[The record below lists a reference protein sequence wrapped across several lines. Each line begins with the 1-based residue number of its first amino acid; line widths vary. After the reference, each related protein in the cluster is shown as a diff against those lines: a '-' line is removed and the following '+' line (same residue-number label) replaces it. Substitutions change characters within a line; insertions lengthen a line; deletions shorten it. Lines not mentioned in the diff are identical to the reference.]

1 MKILT
6 IALVLGHSLS
16 VFGSPSFSLNAIKN
30 DSLPPAKVV
39 ERLDTTVSA
48 PVEEARKVSDK
59 QQMVLSSV
67 QFSSIINKLENG
79 ELSQEEAQEAVDSLI
94 SSIYLASA
102 SFFENYKATT
112 TESVIDSFNR
122 DDELYDLSDFESSFE
137 GEKKTF
143 VFEWHTGSNRLLK
156 NNFSDASA
164 M

>member
-1 MKILT
+1 MKILA

-30 DSLPPAKVV
+30 DSLPPVKVV
-39 ERLDTTVSA
+39 ERLDTIVSA
-48 PVEEARKVSDK
+48 PVEEAWKVSDK

-102 SFFENYKATT
+102 SFFENYKRQQLKVLLTLSIETT
-112 TESVIDSFNR
+112 SCMISAILNPRLKERKKPSYLNGTLDLIDS
-122 DDELYDLSDFESSFE
+122 
-137 GEKKTF
+137 
-143 VFEWHTGSNRLLK
+143 
-156 NNFSDASA
+156 
-164 M
+164 